1 MAIAIRG
8 TTPATAGT
16 ASNPVSVT
24 LNGTRQPNANDVLV
38 IIHANDFYALTNMA
52 TPTVGGSSTGV
63 TSIADADKGTNQGHF
78 KSWYYIVGSTGDLT
92 VSSTETGSADEEKAL
107 AVYVLSGVDTASPID
122 GSAATST
129 STSDD
134 PTPVAPSVSPTSTDA
149 FLICHTNSGPQ
160 NTGAYTHPS
169 GMTETYDFVVNS
181 SALGMGGAILQLS
194 ASGATGTKSF
204 STAGSN
210 SWLTLSVAM
219 KTSGAAP
226 PVPDLFVVKSNLQ
239 LR

>member
-8 TTPATAGT
+8 TTPATAT
-16 ASNPVSVT
+16 AAASATVSLT
-24 LNGTRQPNANDVLV
+24 LNGTRQPNTNDVLV
-38 IIHANDFYALTNMA
+38 IIHANDFYALTNMP
-52 TPTVGGSSTGV
+52 TPTVGGSTTGV

-78 KSWYYIVGSTGDLT
+78 KSWYYVVGSTGDLT
-92 VSSTETGSADEEKAL
+92 VSATETGSADEEKAL

-122 GSAATST
+122 GTPATST

-134 PTPVAPSVSPTSTDA
+134 PTPVAPSVSPSSSDA

-169 GMTETYDFVVNS
+169 GMTETYDFVVNG
-181 SALGMGGAILQLS
+181 SALGMGGATLQLS

-204 STAGSN
+204 TTAGSN

-219 KTSGAAP
+219 KTAAAGGGP
-226 PVPDLFVVKSNLQ
+226 ESMPRAVIVAG
-239 LR
+239 